1 MSRLTLTLPLLLVGL
16 PALAQDPI
24 PWANKFFSGKA
35 EAPPPVILHDFGT
48 LPKGTV
54 KTYRFQMTNIY
65 AFPMQLHEPKPTCGC
80 VSVVEY
86 TGKMNPRDTGHIDI
100 KLDTSR
106 VEGPKK
112 VKLPVTFY
120 GRDPKTDEPFY
131 STAQLEIQTDSRP
144 DIAIHPGSAVFG
156 TVPVGKKAVQQVTLV
171 YSGSQR
177 GWKVTEVG
185 YKKELFE
192 VAVAPVEAPRGSRA
206 AYQLTVTLKET
217 APAGAFDEQI
227 VLRTNDREASAS
239 ALNLTATGTVQAA
252 LSVFGPDRDGR
263 LNLGKVA
270 VGKEASQ
277 NIIIRAENAFTVT
290 AVEGQGDG
298 LKVPLIR
305 GTAGKSIPLTV
316 VFAPE
321 KVGPIKKVLTIKTDT
336 GDSVSFTVEATAIE

>member
-1 MSRLTLTLPLLLVGL
+1 MSRLTLTLPLLLVAL
-16 PALAQDPI
+16 PALAQEPI

-65 AFPMQLHEPKPTCGC
+65 AYPMQLHEPKPSCGC
-80 VSVVEY
+80 VAVVEY
-86 TGKMNPRDTGHIDI
+86 TAKMNPKETGHIDI

-106 VEGPKK
+106 VDGTKK
-112 VKLPVTFY
+112 VRLPVTFY
-120 GRDPKTDEPFY
+120 GRDPKTEEPFY

-144 DIAIHPGSAVFG
+144 DIGIHPGSVAFG
-156 TVPVGKKAVQQVTLV
+156 TVPVGKKAVQPVTVV

-185 YKKELFE
+185 YKKELFDVT
-192 VAVAPVEAPRGSRA
+192 VAAVEAPRGSRA

-217 APAGAFDEQI
+217 APSGMFDEQI
-227 VLRTNDREASAS
+227 VLRTNDREAP
-239 ALNLTATGTVQAA
+239 ALSLTATGTVQAA
-252 LSVFGPDRDGR
+252 LSVANADRDGR

-270 VGKEASQ
+270 VGKESSK
-277 NIIIRAENAFTVT
+277 IIVVQAENPFTVT

-298 LKVPLIR
+298 LAVQIIRRPASKSVPLTI
-305 GTAGKSIPLTV
+305 

-321 KVGPIKKVLTIKTDT
+321 KVGPIKKVLTIKSDT

>member
-1 MSRLTLTLPLLLVGL
+1 MSRLTLTLSLLLLGL
-16 PALAQDPI
+16 PALAQDPTI
-24 PWANKFFSGKA
+24 PWANKFFSGKG

-65 AFPMQLHEPKPTCGC
+65 AYPMQLHEPKPNCGC
-80 VSVVEY
+80 VSVIEY
-86 TGKMNPRDTGHIDI
+86 TGKMNPRETGHIDI

-120 GRDPKTDEPFY
+120 GRDPKSDEPFY

-144 DIAIHPGSAVFG
+144 DIAIHPGSVAFG
-156 TVPVGKKAVQQVTLV
+156 TVPVGKRAVQPVTVV

-192 VAVAPVEAPRGSRA
+192 VAVAPAEAPRGARA

-227 VLRTNDREASAS
+227 VLRTNDREAP
-239 ALNLTATGTVQAA
+239 ALSLTATGTVQAA
-252 LSVFGPDRDGR
+252 LSVVGPDRDGR

-270 VGKEASQ
+270 VGKEVSQ
-277 NIIIRAENAFTVT
+277 RVIVRAENAFTVT
-290 AVEGQGDG
+290 AVDGQVDG
-298 LKVPLIR
+298 LKVPLIQ
-305 GTAGKSIPLTV
+305 GTAGKVVPLTV

-321 KVGPIKKVLTIKTDT
+321 KVGPIKKVLTVKTDT